1 MSEIEFDKLIDSNF
15 EEFIKDNE
23 LADKSLIEFLSGA
36 ESYGKK
42 NLANYQQYLK
52 DTGKATS
59 TFANY
64 TKKAGSVLKTF
75 GAAFGSMFISWAIG
89 KVIDVFYI

>member
-1 MSEIEFDKLIDSNF
+1 MIQN
-15 EEFIKDNE
+15 
-23 LADKSLIEFLSGA
+23 
-36 ESYGKK
+36 
-42 NLANYQQYLK
+42 
-52 DTGKATS
+52 GKATS

-64 TKKAGSVLKTF
+64 TKKAGSVLKSF